1 MPSQVSLSTAKNN
14 LHQGLPGAAVHLMIS
29 PGIPHW
35 GQATN
40 QSFGEKFNGLSA
52 PAPTQVMSV
61 LNTASYALSL
71 FSSSLA
77 PTRNCRHCIKELSE
91 LYIFFPFSFL
101 IQMRFMFESDF
112 RERFKV
118 NSFFIQMGSLILHFS
133 LRKIPLLGVFW
144 QPWLYLHWL
153 MSCFRHT

>member
-14 LHQGLPGAAVHLMIS
+14 LHQGLPGATVHLMIS
-29 PGIPHW
+29 PGIPHR

-40 QSFGEKFNGLSA
+40 HSFGEKFNGLSA
-52 PAPTQVMSV
+52 PAPVQVMSV
-61 LNTASYALSL
+61 LNTASYTLSL

-118 NSFFIQMGSLILHFS
+118 NSFFYPNGLSHPSFQPT
-133 LRKIPLLGVFW
+133 KIPLLGVFW

-153 MSCFRHT
+153 LSCFRHT